1 MSLYADGTFTDDA
14 KTILADLGVT
24 FTDSAGNTF
33 LAMVTD
39 PSVTQAL
46 QAGGFLEQTSFTA
59 KVAATTSAW
68 TASDN
73 RVGGSVAS
81 LTGGVA
87 ISTLATGKTASVAN
101 LGVRIVATSHKPG
114 SAWVI
119 LQLTTDTQ

>member
-1 MSLYADGTFTDDA
+1 MALYSDF
-14 KTILADLGVT
+14 LADAQIMLADFGVT

-59 KVAATTSAW
+59 KVAAATSSW
-68 TASDN
+68 TASDG
-73 RVGGSVAS
+73 RVGGSVAA
-81 LTGGVA
+81 LAGGVA
-87 ISTLATGKTASVAN
+87 VSTLATGQTASVAN
-101 LGVRIVATSHKPG
+101 VGVRIVATSHKPG

>member
-14 KTILADLGVT
+14 KLMLADFGVT

-39 PSVTQAL
+39 PSVSQAL

-59 KVAATTSAW
+59 KVAAATSAW
-68 TASDN
+68 TASDG
-73 RVGGSVAS
+73 RVGASVAALS
-81 LTGGVA
+81 GGVA
-87 ISTLATGKTASVAN
+87 VSTLAIGKTASVAN
-101 LGVRIVATSHKPG
+101 VGVRIVASSHKPG

>member
-1 MSLYADGTFTDDA
+1 MSLYADGNFLDDA
-14 KTILADLGVT
+14 QLMLADFGIT
-24 FTDSAGNTF
+24 FTDSASNTF

-59 KVAATTSAW
+59 KVAAATSAW
-68 TASDN
+68 TASDG
-73 RVGGSVAS
+73 RVGGSVAALS
-81 LTGGVA
+81 GGVA
-87 ISTLATGKTASVAN
+87 VSTLAIGKTASVAN
-101 LGVRIVATSHKPG
+101 VGVRIVAVSHKPG

>member
-1 MSLYADGTFTDDA
+1 MSLYADGTFLDDA

-24 FTDSAGNTF
+24 FTDSAGNNF

-59 KVAATTSAW
+59 KVAAAPAAW
-68 TASDN
+68 TASDG
-73 RVGGSVAS
+73 RVGGSVAALS
-81 LTGGVA
+81 GGVA